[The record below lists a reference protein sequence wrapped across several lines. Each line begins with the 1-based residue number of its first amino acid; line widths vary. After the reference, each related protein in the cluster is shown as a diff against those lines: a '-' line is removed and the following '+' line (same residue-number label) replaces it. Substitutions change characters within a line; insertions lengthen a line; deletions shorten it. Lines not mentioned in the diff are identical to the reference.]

1 MALLIY
7 KSHCTPYFF
16 HFTTI
21 KLSTNKERVFTMNT
35 TMENIEM
42 IRNALNPC
50 ITLEAD
56 DLVYVS
62 LRNNII
68 SLFDKPDDVPTHRVR
83 FARFAEEIASQSYE
97 NGDELPV
104 FEEIEDGVY
113 EWREVSP
120 AWHDIDT
127 GVTDGFC
134 HFTRPCPQRRSPRR

>member
-83 FARFAEEIASQSYE
+83 FARFAEEIASQS
-97 NGDELPV
+97 
-104 FEEIEDGVY
+104 
-113 EWREVSP
+113 
-120 AWHDIDT
+120 
-127 GVTDGFC
+127 
-134 HFTRPCPQRRSPRR
+134 

>member
-1 MALLIY
+1 
-7 KSHCTPYFF
+7 
-16 HFTTI
+16 
-21 KLSTNKERVFTMNT
+21 
-35 TMENIEM
+35 MENIEM

-127 GVTDGFC
+127 GVTDGFR
-134 HFTRPCPQRRSPRR
+134 HFTRPYPQRRSHRR

>member
-1 MALLIY
+1 
-7 KSHCTPYFF
+7 
-16 HFTTI
+16 
-21 KLSTNKERVFTMNT
+21 MNT
-35 TMENIEM
+35 TMENVEM

-104 FEEIEDGVY
+104 FEESRMACTSGARFRPLGTTLILVWQMASVILPARVPSVVPTVGNLLLYSFILQVT
-113 EWREVSP
+113 RE
-120 AWHDIDT
+120 A
-127 GVTDGFC
+127 
-134 HFTRPCPQRRSPRR
+134 

>member
-1 MALLIY
+1 
-7 KSHCTPYFF
+7 
-16 HFTTI
+16 
-21 KLSTNKERVFTMNT
+21 MNT

-68 SLFDKPDDVPTHRVR
+68 SLFDKPDDVLTHRVR

-113 EWREVSP
+113 EWREVSL
-120 AWHDIDT
+120 IL
-127 GVTDGFC
+127 V
-134 HFTRPCPQRRSPRR
+134 